1 MVPSQHSALRGAF
14 EWIAVIAIALVA
26 TFLIRTFVV
35 EPFVVPSASMEHTI
49 EEQDQI
55 LGQKLTLE
63 LGLPVKQGDI
73 VVFRNPDRA
82 SEHGLLV
89 KRVIATAGQTVDL
102 QDGKVVVDGQVLD
115 EDYTTSMSWPLSEN
129 ITFPYT
135 VPDDCV
141 WMMGDNR
148 KNSADSRIFGPVKS
162 SDLVAVALVRY
173 WPLNRIGAID

>member
-14 EWIAVIAIALVA
+14 EWIVVIAIALAA
-26 TFLIRTFVV
+26 TFLIRSFVV
-35 EPFVVPSASMEHTI
+35 EPFVVPTGSMESTI
-49 EEQDQI
+49 EIGDQI
-55 LGQKLTLE
+55 LAQKVSLE
-63 LGLPVKQGDI
+63 LGQPVKQGDI
-73 VVFRNPDRA
+73 VVFHNPDGT
-82 SEHGLLV
+82 SEHDVLV

-102 QDGKVVVDGQVLD
+102 QDGKVVVDGQALD
-115 EDYTTSMSWPLSEN
+115 EDYTTGMSWPLSEN

-148 KNSADSRIFGPVKS
+148 ENSADSRIFGPVKS

>member
-1 MVPSQHSALRGAF
+1 M
-14 EWIAVIAIALVA
+14 
-26 TFLIRTFVV
+26 
-35 EPFVVPSASMEHTI
+35 
-49 EEQDQI
+49 
-55 LGQKLTLE
+55 
-63 LGLPVKQGDI
+63 
-73 VVFRNPDRA
+73 FRNPDRA

-115 EDYTTSMSWPLSEN
+115 EDYTTSMSWPLSED

-148 KNSADSRIFGPVKS
+148 KNSWDSRIFGPVDC
-162 SDLVAVALVRY
+162 SDLIAVALVRY